1 MATKRFVSKNNL
13 GRVWM
18 RLFGKVLNSKEEIE
32 ANTSENMIAGAD
44 AVKEV
49 YSSFGTLSFGVDS
62 DGNAYY
68 KIGGADTEHPFK
80 SGINKIV
87 FSNTTM
93 ASALENH
100 TRIIVYASMYKDD
113 ELIDKA
119 QIIDVHVSGN
129 RTAGVIKT
137 WTMPT

>member
-1 MATKRFVSKNNL
+1 MLLSLKIDSVYE
-13 GRVWM
+13 
-18 RLFGKVLNSKEEIE
+18 LN
-32 ANTSENMIAGAD
+32 
-44 AVKEV
+44 
-49 YSSFGTLSFGVDS
+49 SSFGTLSFGVDS

-113 ELIDKA
+113 ELIDKV

>member
-1 MATKRFVSKNNL
+1 MATKRFVSKDNL
-13 GRVWM
+13 GRVWT

-49 YSSFGTLSFGVDS
+49 YSSFGSLSFGVGS
-62 DGNAYY
+62 DGKAYY
-68 KIGGADTEHPFK
+68 KIGGADTEYPFS

-93 ASALENH
+93 ASSLENH
-100 TRIIVYASMYKDD
+100 TRITVYASMYKDD
-113 ELIDKA
+113 ELIDKV

>member
-1 MATKRFVSKNNL
+1 MATKRFVSKDNL
-13 GRVWM
+13 GRVWT

-32 ANTSENMIAGAD
+32 ANKSENMIAGAD

-113 ELIDKA
+113 ELIDKV